1 MSSVVSAKFQE
12 KLRNLLV
19 VLARYDRSN
28 QYSADEP
35 KIQEGEGGFGIV
47 YQTYMQ
53 IDGLRVKVALKELLF
68 KESADFTK
76 VWRDF
81 VCKTSAVYPPP

>member
-12 KLRNLLV
+12 KLRNLL
-19 VLARYDRSN
+19 LALACYNRSN

-35 KIQEGEGGFGIV
+35 KSQEGEGGFGVV

-53 IDGLRVKVALKELLF
+53 IDGLRVKVALKELLY
-68 KESADFTK
+68 KESADFAK

-81 VCKTSAVYPPP
+81 VYKTLAAHPP